1 MPYDLARPAAD
12 GVIGGRDRIV
22 PVELVVFAVVL
33 PRRLVT
39 EVSSGPSRP
48 GVR

>member
-1 MPYDLARPAAD
+1 MPYDLARPSAD
-12 GVIGGRDRIV
+12 GVIGSRNRIG
-22 PVELVVFAVVL
+22 PVELVVVALLL